1 MARAKNGKRQR
12 ALDMYLHMP
21 ERSTR
26 LVAEE
31 LSISEATVWKWSKE
45 DEWVRQA
52 KEFDIVVREQKA
64 VELLP
69 TIVEAELEEL
79 KRLYE
84 ARTRVNVSNLPTTNW
99 YEYEKMSNII
109 LKELKE
115 IKELLM
121 IRGNPTEVEITGEQT
136 HVIEVM
142 IEEDEGVDENE

>member
-12 ALDMYLHMP
+12 ALDMYLHMQ

-52 KEFDIVVREQKA
+52 KEFDLAVREQKA

-115 IKELLM
+115 IKELLL
-121 IRGNPTEVEITGEQT
+121 IRGNPTEVEVTGEQT